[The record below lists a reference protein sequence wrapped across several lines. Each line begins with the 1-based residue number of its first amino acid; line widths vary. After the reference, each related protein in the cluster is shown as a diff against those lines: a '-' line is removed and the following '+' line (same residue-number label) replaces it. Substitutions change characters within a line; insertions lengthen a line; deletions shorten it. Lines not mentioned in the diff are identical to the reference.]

1 MPDLNARGLGD
12 PVTSSPADGGPRKN
26 IAAAATRRKNE
37 ASLGLIDNNR
47 GSGTS
52 GRVAGPHLG
61 SSRGDGPHLAY
72 AEARK
77 ELEDGHV
84 VANEKRG
91 EAG

>member
-1 MPDLNARGLGD
+1 VHLLFSRCSENTGGL
-12 PVTSSPADGGPRKN
+12 
-26 IAAAATRRKNE
+26 AAARKSE
-37 ASLGLIDNNR
+37 RFGLRIDDDR
-47 GSGTS
+47 ASGTREEGK
-52 GRVAGPHLG
+52 GRVPARDEKMGPHV
-61 SSRGDGPHLAY
+61 AY

>member
-1 MPDLNARGLGD
+1 VAKTLAGPLVDEKARKD
-12 PVTSSPADGGPRKN
+12 SVV
-26 IAAAATRRKNE
+26 
-37 ASLGLIDNNR
+37 IDDNR
-47 GSGTS
+47 ASGTKEE
-52 GRVAGPHLG
+52 GKEEVEERRMPARDEKMGPHV
-61 SSRGDGPHLAY
+61 AY